1 MKKKNETK
9 SKFPEIFEKDFQL
22 NFKVFLF
29 KMHTDEL
36 LNLYTKHVSFSSQVL
51 HKPLWFLIVS
61 FTYSLSGKLKQLP

>member
-9 SKFPEIFEKDFQL
+9 RKFPEILGKDFQL
-22 NFKVFLF
+22 NFKVLFF

-36 LNLYTKHVSFSSQVL
+36 LNLYTKHVSFCSQVL

-61 FTYSLSGKLKQLP
+61 FTYSLLGKLKQLP